1 MWSCGPYL
9 TISPSKARSCCL
21 RRLSMRKG
29 SRQQVFPPHNSGI
42 LTIMS
47 PILACSLQSRSTG
60 RLKISL
66 RPSSTNLRLR
76 RSRLGSLQ
84 EGIYFLRYKDRTYRW
99 YRRRTTFVHNTS
111 SAEFMAST
119 KNTAYRLLSA
129 FLARPVT
136 QIKDGAN
143 ESNQV
148 GPLYPKGAWT
158 LTTRC

>member
-42 LTIMS
+42 LTITS

-76 RSRLGSLQ
+76 RSRLGPLQ

-119 KNTAYRLLSA
+119 KIRLTDFSRL
-129 FLARPVT
+129 FLHGLLHKSKMEPMRV
-136 QIKDGAN
+136 IKLGHCI
-143 ESNQV
+143 
-148 GPLYPKGAWT
+148 PKGHG
-158 LTTRC
+158 R